1 MISNPRAS
9 SLARRS
15 GRLSDPHGSRP
26 VTDYAAADLAR
37 SAAATRLTA
46 IL

>member
-26 VTDYAAADLAR
+26 VTFCASVSLAR
-37 SAAATRLTA
+37 LTGATRPTA
-46 IL
+46 FI